1 MSVDIDIYMSGI
13 IKFFEQNPQDLFSLV
28 SETKKEEFFEKIRD
42 VATKNHE
49 KGDEISLT
57 RQQLIDIC
65 VEINGQNQ
73 VVVKK
78 IDKIIQY
85 TPFGEYSLN

>member
-1 MSVDIDIYMSGI
+1 MNVEVEIYMSGI
-13 IKFFEQNPQDLFSLV
+13 IKFFEQNPKDLMNLV
-28 SETKKEEFFEKIRD
+28 PETKKEIFFDKIRE
-42 VATKNHE
+42 AANQNLE

-65 VEINGQNQ
+65 LEVNGKNTLL
-73 VVVKK
+73 VTK
-78 IDKIIQY
+78 IDKIIRY